1 MRLRSF
7 FIRSAG
13 SVILALAAAQSWA
26 GHMGLIKLTGQVGFS
41 CWTGNGG
48 FEQSCPTGDHVE
60 KGTFSLIYDPSITDT
75 DAGTNSGLFRGAI
88 TSFVMTVSQVNRP
101 ELRFSLVGR
110 GDFRR
115 EFDADGMG
123 QDWMSWK
130 MMLDEEHGAVER
142 SLFSFD
148 MVPQTWEDPNGMPS
162 TDFWSAVTGLGA
174 GGAGVHETDWLYGG
188 SLNVEVIPSPVP
200 VPGSRWLMLI
210 GAGGVLAQRLRR
222 RN

>member
-1 MRLRSF
+1 MRLRSLF
-7 FIRSAG
+7 FRSAG

-26 GHMGLIKLTGQVGFS
+26 GPMGLIKLTGQVGFS

-48 FEQSCPTGDHVE
+48 FEQSCPTADHVE

-101 ELRFSLVGR
+101 ELRFSLVGT
-110 GDFRR
+110 GDFHR
-115 EFDADGMG
+115 EFDDGMG

-130 MMLDEEHGAVER
+130 MMLDEENGAVER

-162 TDFWSAVTGLGA
+162 TDFWSAVTALGA

-188 SLNVEVIPSPVP
+188 GLKAEIIPNPVP
-200 VPGSRWLMLI
+200 VPGSLWLMFI
-210 GAGGVLAQRLRR
+210 GAGGVLVQRMRR